1 MRNMSKNDKLPV
13 DERQEINQDEID
25 GQEDALIITSDNES
39 KAIYGQEYSD
49 YDDLNWSSSDDS
61 SSVLF

>member
-1 MRNMSKNDKLPV
+1 MSKNDKLPV

-25 GQEDALIITSDNES
+25 GQEDALIITNDNES
-39 KAIYGQEYSD
+39 KAIYGQEYSG